1 MCGIAHS
8 IGIENSKNM
17 FEKDYLMKL
26 IQTLL
31 DAINKIINSI
41 DKEDI
46 EGAKKQISDS
56 YRLLGNEEDY
66 FSKTDYK
73 ELIEFFKSKEGNYL
87 KRVKFL
93 AEFIYLEATIEENK
107 ILKYE
112 KFEKSKKL
120 FEYYSEF
127 SKEYSFEINNKL
139 VFIKNELEGFIK

>member
-1 MCGIAHS
+1 
-8 IGIENSKNM
+8 M
-17 FEKDYLMKL
+17 FEKDYLMRL

-31 DAINKIINSI
+31 DSINKIVNSI

-139 VFIKNELEGFIK
+139 IFIKNELVGLKK

>member
-1 MCGIAHS
+1 
-8 IGIENSKNM
+8 M
-17 FEKDYLMKL
+17 FEKDYLMRL

-31 DAINKIINSI
+31 DAINKIVNSI
-41 DKEDI
+41 DKGDI
-46 EGAKKQISDS
+46 EGAKTQLSDS

-87 KRVKFL
+87 KRVEFL
-93 AEFIYLEATIEENK
+93 AELIYLEATIEEDK

-112 KFEKSKKL
+112 KFKKSKKL

-139 VFIKNELEGFIK
+139 VFIKNELDGFKK

>member
-1 MCGIAHS
+1 
-8 IGIENSKNM
+8 
-17 FEKDYLMKL
+17 MKL

>member
-1 MCGIAHS
+1 
-8 IGIENSKNM
+8 M
-17 FEKDYLMKL
+17 FEKDYLMRL
-26 IQTLL
+26 IKTLL
-31 DAINKIINSI
+31 DAINKIVNSI
-41 DKEDI
+41 DNEDI

-56 YRLLGNEEDY
+56 FRLLGNEEDY

-73 ELIEFFKSKEGNYL
+73 KLIEFFKSKEVNYL
-87 KRVKFL
+87 KRVEFL
-93 AEFIYLEATIEENK
+93 AELIYLEATIEENK

-139 VFIKNELEGFIK
+139 VFIKNELEGFKK

>member
-1 MCGIAHS
+1 
-8 IGIENSKNM
+8 M
-17 FEKDYLMKL
+17 FEKDYLMRL
-26 IQTLL
+26 IQTLM
-31 DAINKIINSI
+31 DAINRIVNSI
-41 DKEDI
+41 NKEDI

>member
-1 MCGIAHS
+1 
-8 IGIENSKNM
+8 M
-17 FEKDYLMKL
+17 FEKDYLMQL

-31 DAINKIINSI
+31 DAINKIVNSI

-56 YRLLGNEEDY
+56 YRLFGNEEDY

-73 ELIEFFKSKEGNYL
+73 ELIEFFKLKDGNYL
-87 KRVKFL
+87 KKVEFL
-93 AEFIYLEATIEENK
+93 AELIYLEATIEENK
-107 ILKYE
+107 TLKFE

-120 FEYYSEF
+120 FQYYSEF

-139 VFIKNELEGFIK
+139 VFIKNELEGFKQ

>member
-1 MCGIAHS
+1 
-8 IGIENSKNM
+8 M
-17 FEKDYLMKL
+17 FEKDYLMRL
-26 IQTLL
+26 IQTLM
-31 DAINKIINSI
+31 DAINKIVNSI

-56 YRLLGNEEDY
+56 YRLLGDEDEY

-73 ELIEFFKSKEGNYL
+73 QLIDFFKSKEGNYL
-87 KRVKFL
+87 KRVEFL
-93 AEFIYLEATIEENK
+93 AELIYLEATIEENK

-139 VFIKNELEGFIK
+139 VFIKNELEGFKK

>member
-1 MCGIAHS
+1 MI
-8 IGIENSKNM
+8 
-17 FEKDYLMKL
+17 EKDYFMRL

-31 DAINKIINSI
+31 DAINKIVNSI

-56 YRLLGNEEDY
+56 YRLLGNEEDS

-93 AEFIYLEATIEENK
+93 AELIYLEATIENDK

-127 SKEYSFEINNKL
+127 SKEYSYEINNKL
-139 VFIKNELEGFIK
+139 IFIKNELVGLKK

>member
-1 MCGIAHS
+1 M
-8 IGIENSKNM
+8 
-17 FEKDYLMKL
+17 
-26 IQTLL
+26 
-31 DAINKIINSI
+31 DAINRIVNSI
-41 DKEDI
+41 NKEDI

>member
-1 MCGIAHS
+1 
-8 IGIENSKNM
+8 M
-17 FEKDYLMKL
+17 FEKDYLMRL

-31 DAINKIINSI
+31 DAINKILNSI
-41 DKEDI
+41 DNEDI

-56 YRLLGNEEDY
+56 FRLLGNEKDY

-73 ELIEFFKSKEGNYL
+73 KLIEFFKSKEGNYL
-87 KRVKFL
+87 KRVEFL
-93 AEFIYLEATIEENK
+93 AELIYLEATIEENK

-139 VFIKNELEGFIK
+139 VFIKNELEAFKK

>member
-1 MCGIAHS
+1 
-8 IGIENSKNM
+8 M

-66 FSKTDYK
+66 FLKTDYK

>member
-1 MCGIAHS
+1 
-8 IGIENSKNM
+8 M
-17 FEKDYLMKL
+17 FEKDYLMRL

-31 DAINKIINSI
+31 DAINKIVNSI
-41 DKEDI
+41 DKGDI
-46 EGAKKQISDS
+46 EGAKTQLSDS

-87 KRVKFL
+87 KRVEFL
-93 AEFIYLEATIEENK
+93 AELIYLEATIEEDK

-112 KFEKSKKL
+112 KFKKSKKL

-139 VFIKNELEGFIK
+139 VFIKNELEGFKK

>member
-1 MCGIAHS
+1 
-8 IGIENSKNM
+8 M
-17 FEKDYLMKL
+17 FEKDYLMRL

-31 DAINKIINSI
+31 DAINKILNSI
-41 DKEDI
+41 DNEDI

-56 YRLLGNEEDY
+56 FRLLGNEEDY

-73 ELIEFFKSKEGNYL
+73 KLIEFFKSKEGNYL
-87 KRVKFL
+87 KRVEFL
-93 AEFIYLEATIEENK
+93 AELIYLEATIEENK

-139 VFIKNELEGFIK
+139 VFIKNELEGFKK

>member
-1 MCGIAHS
+1 
-8 IGIENSKNM
+8 
-17 FEKDYLMKL
+17 MKL

-107 ILKYE
+107 ILNLDIITIYQHYDCSIKWKVSDWLFAWKWTE
-112 KFEKSKKL
+112 FKTHFALVISKL
-120 FEYYSEF
+120 D
-127 SKEYSFEINNKL
+127 
-139 VFIKNELEGFIK
+139 KNEVFELEKMKKDLNLGIQ

>member
-1 MCGIAHS
+1 
-8 IGIENSKNM
+8 M
-17 FEKDYLMKL
+17 FEKDYLMRL

-31 DAINKIINSI
+31 DAINKIVNSI

-87 KRVKFL
+87 KRVEFL
-93 AEFIYLEATIEENK
+93 AELIYLEATIEEDK

-112 KFEKSKKL
+112 KFKKSKKL

-139 VFIKNELEGFIK
+139 VFIKKELEGFKK